1 MLGWG
6 AFPTILVALVLQGV
20 LFQYGGLTTLGV
32 NTMIMAAP
40 AVLCYHLFGPLVKQ
54 RHSIAMVGAFA
65 CGFASILLG
74 ALVAG
79 AALMFTEENFLEVTL
94 LIVSAHLPVMVIE
107 GVITIFCV
115 AFFRKVQPDLLPGAP
130 GRNDTGAKEEDGS

>member
-1 MLGWG
+1 MFIW
-6 AFPTILVALVLQGV
+6 
-20 LFQYGGLTTLGV
+20 YTLCV
-32 NTMIMAAP
+32 P
-40 AVLCYHLFGPLVKQ
+40 
-54 RHSIAMVGAFA
+54 RAFA

-107 GVITIFCV
+107 GVMTIFCV
-115 AFFRKVQPDLLPGAP
+115 TFFRKVKPDLLPGAP
-130 GRNDTGAKEEDGS
+130 GRNDTGAKEDEAS